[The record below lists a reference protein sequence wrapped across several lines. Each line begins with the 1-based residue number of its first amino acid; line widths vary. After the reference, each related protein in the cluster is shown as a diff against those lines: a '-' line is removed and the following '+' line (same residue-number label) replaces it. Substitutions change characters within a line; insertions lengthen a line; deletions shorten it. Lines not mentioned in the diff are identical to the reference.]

1 MKQPLPEAEME
12 CIKIIWM
19 EVVTF
24 TLMMMLLMFRM
35 VMIVV
40 VVFLI
45 LIELLEWSSRGSA
58 VT

>member
-1 MKQPLPEAEME
+1 ME

-40 VVFLI
+40 VVVLI